1 MGQLTFQSLCKR
13 LENKHDF
20 GSHVEN
26 LNTLIG
32 AVACLTGQ
40 PAAGGIIAF
49 IKALAEK
56 EKLID
61 LGKKAVSAILDQK
74 PRGYSRRIEQMEE
87 AYGIIYF
94 TAFFDELDQR
104 LPDNIRKSIEL
115 SQREKQNLFE
125 HSVRLENSEALDKRE
140 ILFPDIVSGYT
151 MVDKD
156 LRALYRTM
164 AIRLQNFVKNL
175 SFQDTACEKDV
186 RSFEK
191 IIEDLPSAAVE
202 RFHDQY
208 RTLCISFNEFYIFT
222 QMEHWKEE
230 APKWE
235 ARYQEILSAAM
246 CVQNSAEAG
255 LAGLKKIIEDMPVQI
270 KKEKVQEIVNGLVRT
285 YQKGIDQPLID
296 TKSDEEK
303 LTYPLISKAFIP
315 QSYKLLRYSGK
326 EHLEQKETWEA
337 IKPEENMESFWA
349 KYCLDL
355 GSVDNLLLILGEPGG
370 GKSLLTKI
378 LCARMIAPN
387 SICIRIPLREQ
398 NVEDEIETIV
408 CRQIAKDGDA
418 SEPISTFKW
427 FAEEFQ
433 NNPVTLLFDGYDEVM
448 QATGGIYRSLLKR
461 IQRFQDVC
469 RNQHRP
475 VRIVVTSRET
485 LIDKA
490 DIPKKTMVMKL
501 LEFDKTRKDQW
512 INIWNAHNHRALT
525 EAGIRDFSLPEGNKD
540 IEALSGQP
548 LLLLMLAI
556 YDANF
561 ETGTNALKGGQ
572 AESLDRT
579 KLYDELLRRFV
590 RRELQ
595 KGPRGQSCAYEEVNA
610 DKRNAMVDEEM
621 KKLGIAALGMFVR
634 EKLSLKVEEL
644 ENDLAYMKAETFN
657 YGSRNT
663 TMLKNAEAVFGSF
676 FFIHDSRRKNEG
688 KSETN
693 QKDEDEKEAA
703 FEFLHK
709 TFYEFLVAD
718 LILQYL
724 IDAVDDLSE
733 RKSSSRRGEAYYWE
747 ALEKP
752 DSLDHAYYA
761 TLNSACLCT
770 EPEIIRMIAEWK
782 DGKLRQYFQKDQKE
796 NSNFSSEMAQVLSEL
811 FAKHVEIIRTGV
823 FTPFVEKR
831 GGLAGGKAYPQ
842 ACAVYLMNLTIMQ
855 ILTGGECRIKSGEWD
870 YISQFLKL
878 NIPLPSQKP
887 AEELEE
893 RDPRQTPGISLFE
906 EVFLKSAEKPE
917 GRKPRRKLK
926 INPYEEMLLK
936 FMALFQILRKG
947 EDIVLIK
954 RTQSGK
960 FERETLQEARKDVFD
975 FMQDDV
981 NWKVYRLH
989 DADSSLEQRQQYRH
1003 DLSEQGFNF
1012 GFELALAQLH
1022 ESLNNLNGY
1031 KLEELILFGV
1041 KCLDQGYADK
1051 SLVLDWLLCVHML
1064 ASQKKEWH
1072 IFSYISNS
1080 LWGNMGNT
1088 IFWHYR
1094 DEREIVLAFLEIVKE
1109 LNCVE
1114 ILLETRW
1121 IPKMLDYWSHGAPD
1135 LAMALVE
1142 TILCSKD
1149 IHRNAFLSQTARY
1162 DGELKRIYVRSMT
1175 SPGIA
1180 AAILKILCATDMISP
1195 SDSFLWDTKD
1205 SWDEWLWNQPEELP
1219 ALLRV
1224 YLQMGKIEEVKEFI
1238 QYALREDEHWVHNL
1252 LKKSPKSLN
1261 DFLSIAQIVGEK
1273 RSLIKCIVHYVRNY
1287 IADIRELQTQ
1297 EPQWCA
1303 LTMGVIH
1310 YGIGDNYLRTDI
1322 NFLVY
1327 RFFEDYDKMF
1337 HCNPEK
1343 AVSLLLRIVSKRG
1356 GSDYSKRIPDACMYS
1371 FRYYSFLLGTSVMAA
1386 ARLLTVNEKLKK
1398 SNSPEY
1404 EFLMERDRDGNKP
1417 LAFYAE
1423 LCFNKAVADR
1433 NRAGEGA
1440 LVEFLE
1446 NMCPDTKVA
1455 MEKYFKKRFL
1465 YLRAYS
1471 IKLAEKVKKIYS
1483 LS

>member
-1 MGQLTFQSLCKR
+1 MGQLTFQSLCKK
-13 LENKHDF
+13 LEDKPVFD
-20 GSHVEN
+20 SHVEN

-32 AVACLTGQ
+32 AVSCLTGE
-40 PAAGGIIAF
+40 PAAGGIVAF

-56 EKLID
+56 EKLTD
-61 LGKKAVSAILDQK
+61 LGKMVISSILDQK
-74 PRGYSRRIEQMEE
+74 PKDYSGRVEQMEE

-94 TAFFDELDQR
+94 TAFFDELDRQ
-104 LPDNIRKSIEL
+104 LPDNIRKSIDL

-125 HSVRLENSEALDKRE
+125 YSNCLERLKPSDKRE
-140 ILFPDIVSGYT
+140 IVFPDIVNGYT
-151 MVDKD
+151 VVDKD
-156 LRALYRTM
+156 LEALYLSM
-164 AIRLQNFVKNL
+164 AEKLQNFVKNL
-175 SFQDTACEKDV
+175 SFQDTAGEKEV
-186 RSFEK
+186 RTFEK
-191 IIEDLPSAAVE
+191 VIKNLPNAAVK

-208 RTLCISFNEFYIFT
+208 LTLCSSFNEFYIFT
-222 QMEHWKEE
+222 QIERGKEQNL
-230 APKWE
+230 KWE

-246 CVQNSAEAG
+246 CAQNSAEAG
-255 LAGLKKIIEDMPVQI
+255 LAGLRKIIEDMPSQI
-270 KKEKVQEIVNGLVRT
+270 KKEKVQEIVNGLVKT
-285 YQKGIDQPLID
+285 YQKGIDQPLIE

-326 EHLEQKETWEA
+326 EHLEEKETWEA
-337 IKPEENMESFWA
+337 IKPEQNMESFWA
-349 KYCLDL
+349 KYCLDP
-355 GSVDNLLLILGEPGG
+355 GSVENLLLILGEPGG

-433 NNPVTLLFDGYDEVM
+433 NNPITLLFDGYDEVM

-475 VRIVVTSRET
+475 VRVVVTSRET

-490 DIPKKTMVMKL
+490 DIPKKTVVMKL

-512 INIWNAHNHRALT
+512 INIWNAHNHRALA
-525 EAGIRDFSLPEGNKD
+525 EAGIQDFSLPEGNKD
-540 IEALSGQP
+540 TEALSGQP

-561 ETGTNALKGGQ
+561 ETETNALKGGQ

-579 KLYDELLRRFV
+579 KLYDELLRRFI

-595 KGPRGQSCAYEEVNA
+595 KGPRGQGCAYEEVSA

-644 ENDLAYMKAETFN
+644 EGDLAYMKAKAVY
-657 YGSRNT
+657 YGNRNT

-676 FFIHDSRRKNEG
+676 FFIHDSRRKNGEKG
-688 KSETN
+688 EN
-693 QKDEDEKEAA
+693 DQKDEDEKEAA

-733 RKSSSRRGEAYYWE
+733 RKHSAKRGEAHYWE

-752 DSLDHAYYA
+752 DSLDQAYYA
-761 TLNSACLCT
+761 ALNSACLCT

-782 DGKLRQYFQKDQKE
+782 DGKLRQYFQEERPD
-796 NSNFSSEMAQVLSEL
+796 FGSEMAQVLSEL
-811 FAKHVEIIRTGV
+811 FGRHAEIIRTGI
-823 FTPFVEKR
+823 FTPFVEKK

-842 ACAVYLMNLTIMQ
+842 ACAVYLMNLMIMQ
-855 ILTGGECRIKSGEWD
+855 ILASGGCRIKSQEWD

-878 NIPLPSQKP
+878 NIPLPSKKP
-887 AEELEE
+887 AEE
-893 RDPRQTPGISLFE
+893 PR
-906 EVFLKSAEKPE
+906 E
-917 GRKPRRKLK
+917 GKLRRKLK
-926 INPYEEMLLK
+926 IDPYEEMVLK
-936 FMALFQILRKG
+936 FMALFQLQREG
-947 EDIVLIK
+947 EDVVLAK
-954 RTQSGK
+954 RTQIGK

-975 FMQDDV
+975 FLQDDV

-989 DADSSLEQRQQYRH
+989 DADSSLEQRQQYRYE
-1003 DLSEQGFNF
+1003 LSEQGFNF

-1022 ESLNNLNGY
+1022 ENLNHL
-1031 KLEELILFGV
+1031 KHFDLEEVIRLGV
-1041 KCLDQGYADK
+1041 RCLDQGYADK
-1051 SLVLDWLLCVHML
+1051 SLVLDWLLCVHL
-1064 ASQKKEWH
+1064 LVSQKKGLY
-1072 IFSYISNS
+1072 IFRYVRESS
-1080 LWGNMGNT
+1080 WGDMGN
-1088 IFWHYR
+1088 IISRYYR
-1094 DEREIVLAFLEIVKE
+1094 DEKEIILTFLEITMG
-1109 LNCVE
+1109 LGYGD
-1114 ILLETRW
+1114 ILLEDRW
-1121 IPKMLDYWSHGAPD
+1121 IPDALDYWSHAAPD
-1135 LAMALVE
+1135 LAVTLVE
-1142 TILCSKD
+1142 TILYSKD
-1149 IHRNAFLSQTARY
+1149 INENTLLRHVTCCD
-1162 DGELKRIYVRSMT
+1162 DGLKRICVWCRT
-1175 SPGIA
+1175 SPRVT
-1180 AAILKILCATDMISP
+1180 AAILKLFCATDMISP
-1195 SDSFLWDTKD
+1195 SDAILWDIEKN
-1205 SWDEWLWNQPEELP
+1205 WGRWLWNQPEELP
-1219 ALLRV
+1219 ALLWI

-1238 QYALREDEHWVHNL
+1238 QYALREGERWVCDL
-1252 LKKSPKSLN
+1252 LNKSPKALN
-1261 DFLSIAQIVGEK
+1261 DFLGIAQAVGKKRNLIECIVYCVEK
-1273 RSLIKCIVHYVRNY
+1273 RK
-1287 IADIRELQTQ
+1287 ADMQVLQIR
-1297 EPQWCA
+1297 EPQWCV

-1310 YGIGDNYLRTDI
+1310 YGIGENHLRADI
-1322 NFLVY
+1322 NLWVIN
-1327 RFFEDYDKMF
+1327 FFENYERMF
-1337 HCNPEK
+1337 HCDSEK
-1343 AVSLLLRIVSKRG
+1343 AVSILLRIVSKRG
-1356 GSDYSKRIPDACMYS
+1356 GSDYKRRIPEACMYS
-1371 FRYYSFLLGTSVMAA
+1371 FRLYGLLLETSVTAA

-1398 SNSPEY
+1398 STSVELKY
-1404 EFLMERDRDGNKP
+1404 MMDRIWGGNKP

-1440 LVEFLE
+1440 LVEFLD

-1455 MEKYFKKRFL
+1455 MEKYFSTRL
-1465 YLRAYS
+1465 SCLRAYS
-1471 IKLAEKVKKIYS
+1471 QRLVEKLKKIYGFS
-1483 LS
+1483 